1 MTNYNIDDQINKKRK
16 IYLTIRAEKAFDKT
30 HLLTGGKTLSELRRE
45 EN

>member
-1 MTNYNIDDQINKKRK
+1 MTKLTKKRK
-16 IYLTIRAEKAFDKT
+16 IYLIIRVEKAFDKT